1 FNHTANITVPS
12 TASRTSHF
20 YLLKAHRVHRTTIN
34 IHITLLSTRQHSS
47 TMPATPN
54 KRKAADAQHAARA
67 AVQPSPFKQ
76 RKLDSELSVEITR
89 CAENDRASNRPMS
102 SKLYDPYSIR
112 TVPGGFEISYKS
124 TGSHGFKRIP
134 SPLTMVVPSTLAHYI
149 REQVLNAATS
159 RSNKLGKTSTER
171 MQGRFREIMKEYADI
186 DVPNLLNMTDK
197 DEQNILFSKATSNT
211 YTSLASAFRGFPALL
226 DNATIWA
233 GKAAWD
239 PQASTLE
246 TKADGRITVIFKSHS
261 GLAVMKVSFKEIY
274 YV

>member
-1 FNHTANITVPS
+1 
-12 TASRTSHF
+12 
-20 YLLKAHRVHRTTIN
+20 
-34 IHITLLSTRQHSS
+34 
-47 TMPATPN
+47 
-54 KRKAADAQHAARA
+54 
-67 AVQPSPFKQ
+67 
-76 RKLDSELSVEITR
+76 
-89 CAENDRASNRPMS
+89 
-102 SKLYDPYSIR
+102 
-112 TVPGGFEISYKS
+112 
-124 TGSHGFKRIP
+124 
-134 SPLTMVVPSTLAHYI
+134 MVVPSTLAHYI

-211 YTSLASAFRGFPALL
+211 YTSLAGAFRGFPALL

-239 PQASTLE
+239 PKASTLE
-246 TKADGRITVIFKSHS
+246 TKADGRMNVIFKSRS